1 MLNSVQTEIISQT
14 QLCERLRHLTQFS
27 SHLLYVSGEFGSGKS
42 TICRALVDSD
52 FNQKTILLTLRKTV
66 DDAAVR
72 QQILRQ
78 IAYDDAFNARLSLV
92 DSLVQ
97 LSDQIQ
103 YELTICIDDAHYLS
117 EQICDEFVQLV
128 ELRLRNKID
137 FKFNVILFA
146 ETEWVENKMAK
157 SDDSSRHIVELEV
170 EQLEPKAARQFVN
183 RLFEQAGYE
192 PAFANQDAILR
203 QIESCQGNPDALTR
217 CAKAIM
223 QGEVFIPGTARQ
235 KPASTADE
243 NRSSSRSF
251 YYAGIIGVIMVA
263 GVAGSWWYDSYQ
275 VEPSPT
281 VLTADIPAE
290 NSTPLPPTE
299 TLTATAPE
307 SITESEILASDWDD
321 ELPES
326 IGESI
331 TLTEKLRVV
340 DDKKRVVVNDEQV
353 NEMIAQQAK
362 AEQKASSQEPQQK
375 EPQQKQ
381 PQQNES
387 QLRTNTPVDE
397 LGTFKLT
404 PTAELLSK
412 PASHYTFQ
420 IAGLSKLNL
429 LQRYLTE
436 NKFDQQVWYYKTL
449 RKNKEWY
456 VVLYGDFET
465 VDQANAAKA
474 KLPARVKKA
483 SPWMKTFSQVQ
494 RDLQKN
500 SAN

>member
-1 MLNSVQTEIISQT
+1 MQNSVQTEIISQT

-27 SHLLYVSGEFGSGKS
+27 SHLLYVSGEEGSGKS

-52 FNQKTILLTLRKTV
+52 FNQKTILLALRNSV

-78 IAYDDAFNARLSLV
+78 IAYDGAFNARLSLV

-103 YELTICIDDAHYLS
+103 HELTICIDDAHYLS
-117 EQICDEFVQLV
+117 EQIFDEFVQLV

-146 ETEWVENKMAK
+146 ETEWVDNRMAK

-170 EQLEPKAARQFVN
+170 EQLEPKAALKFVN
-183 RLFEQAGYE
+183 TLFEQAGYE

-217 CAKAIM
+217 CAAAIM
-223 QGEVFIPGTARQ
+223 KGEVFIPGTVRQ
-235 KPASTADE
+235 KPASAAAE
-243 NRSSSRSF
+243 HSSPSRSF

-263 GVAGSWWYDSYQ
+263 GVAGSWLYDSYRA
-275 VEPSPT
+275 EPSST
-281 VLTADIPAE
+281 ELSVDIPE
-290 NSTPLPPTE
+290 EISTPLPPTE
-299 TLTATAPE
+299 TLTATAPKSASE
-307 SITESEILASDWDD
+307 PEILAANWDD

-326 IGESI
+326 IDESI
-331 TLTEKLRVV
+331 TLTEKPRVV

-353 NEMIAQQAK
+353 NEMIAQQVK
-362 AEQKASSQEPQQK
+362 AEQDIPAKKAPQQK
-375 EPQQKQ
+375 A
-381 PQQNES
+381 PQQNEP
-387 QLRTNTPVDE
+387 QPRTNPPVDE
-397 LGTFKLT
+397 QGTFKLT

-412 PASHYTFQ
+412 PAQHYTFQ
-420 IAGLSKLNL
+420 IAGLSKISL
-429 LQRYLTE
+429 LQRYLSE
-436 NKFDQQVWYYKTL
+436 HQFDQQVWYYKTL
-449 RKNKEWY
+449 RKDKEWY

-465 VDQANAAKA
+465 VAQANAAKA
-474 KLPARVKKA
+474 KLPASIKKA